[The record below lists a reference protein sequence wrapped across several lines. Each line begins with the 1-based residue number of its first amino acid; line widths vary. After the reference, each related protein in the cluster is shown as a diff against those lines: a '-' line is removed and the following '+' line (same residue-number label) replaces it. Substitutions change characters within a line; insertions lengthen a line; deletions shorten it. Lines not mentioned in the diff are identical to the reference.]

1 MGILTMLGTNLRI
14 LRSLICV
21 AFIVAA
27 AISGSVLAQEPDP
40 KELLARMGAE
50 IGGLESF
57 VLSGDVY
64 ADARLDAG
72 QIIEHSYDASMSVR
86 KPSQLR
92 LTNLSGEN
100 TKELFFAGGV
110 LTVFD
115 TDRNYYAQK
124 PIPDGFL
131 NAIDFALNDLGIK
144 APLLELISRNFA
156 ESVSGG
162 ESEVAYMGT
171 SLFRGEMHDHI
182 AIRGPEVD
190 MQLWIAAEPPHLPK
204 KMALVSKWES
214 GAPRFVGF
222 MSWDTGAQL
231 SDDTF
236 DFVPPQGAT
245 EIQFVPEL

>member
-1 MGILTMLGTNLRI
+1 MDTSIMLQTNPSIFKKLF
-14 LRSLICV
+14 CV
-21 AFIVAA
+21 ALIVGS
-27 AISGSVLAQEPDP
+27 AISGSALAQEPDP
-40 KELLARMGAE
+40 KDLLARMGAE
-50 IGGLESF
+50 IAELESF

-100 TKELFFAGGV
+100 TKELFFDAGI
-110 LTVFD
+110 LTVYDSNRDF
-115 TDRNYYAQK
+115 YAQK

-156 ESVSGG
+156 ENVMGG
-162 ESEVAYMGT
+162 EAELAYMGT

-190 MQLWIAAEPPHLPK
+190 MQLWIAAEAPHLPK
-204 KMALVSKWES
+204 KMALVSKWEG

-222 MSWDTGAQL
+222 MSWDTSAEL
-231 SDDTF
+231 SDDSFKFT
-236 DFVPPQGAT
+236 PPEGAT
-245 EIQFVPEL
+245 EINFIPEL